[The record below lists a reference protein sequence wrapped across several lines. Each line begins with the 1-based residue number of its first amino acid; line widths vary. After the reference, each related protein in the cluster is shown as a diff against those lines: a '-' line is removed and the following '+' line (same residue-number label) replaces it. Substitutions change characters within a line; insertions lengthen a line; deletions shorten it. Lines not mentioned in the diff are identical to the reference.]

1 MIEGFE
7 VHSGPGQRK
16 HKEVADLPRAYRT
29 QVHSALDSVGWS
41 HEKIEIA
48 ASTQLSLGLVVKNQT
63 GSVCALEVGPGPK
76 DLRLHQEP
84 GVRCVIPKRIY
95 QRVAGSGLEYR
106 IGIQLI
112 RLRAFIELQSA
123 KVAAD
128 TYSMPRGQVKNHF
141 AFDIAEINTAGF
153 GIVIV
158 ANFTDGA
165 RQIIKQARARRK

>member
-1 MIEGFE
+1 M
-7 VHSGPGQRK
+7 
-16 HKEVADLPRAYRT
+16 
-29 QVHSALDSVGWS
+29 GWS

-48 ASTQLSLGLVVKNQT
+48 ASTQLNSRLVVENQVS
-63 GSVCALEVGPGPK
+63 SVRTFEIGPGPK
-76 DLRLHQEP
+76 DPRLHQKP
-84 GVRCVIPKRIY
+84 GIRCVVPERIY
-95 QRVAGSGLEYR
+95 QRVAGTGLEYG

-112 RLRAFIELQSA
+112 RACAFIELQSA

-165 RQIIKQARARRK
+165 RQIIKQARARRKKP